1 MLLESLKKTLE
12 YNAQKVYKKN
22 KSQIIDIILF
32 GSITKGKEKP
42 KDVDIVIVFKDKKN
56 LDISYELRKSLEKN
70 IKISVE
76 VNSKVYSEL
85 FETNFQAREAI
96 LVEGY
101 SLLNKINLANGFGF
115 KSMTMFVYKLINKT
129 KSERMRFYYSL
140 YGRNTEGILK
150 KLKAIKYTDTV
161 ILVPIENK
169 EIMKEYLDN
178 WNIEFKETS
187 LLLPVRLI

>member
-12 YNAQKVYKKN
+12 SEAQKIYKKN

-32 GSITKGKEKP
+32 GSIIKGKEKP
-42 KDVDIVIVFKDKKN
+42 KDVDIIIIFKDKNN

-70 IKISVE
+70 IKIPIE
-76 VNSKVYSEL
+76 VNSKIYSEL

-101 SLLNKINLANGFGF
+101 SLLNKINLADGFGF
-115 KSMTMFVYKLINKT
+115 KSMAMFMYKLINKT

-150 KLKAIKYTDTV
+150 KLKAIKYTDTI

-169 EIMKEYLDN
+169 ETMKEYLNN

>member
-115 KSMTMFVYKLINKT
+115 KSMAMFVYKLINKT

-178 WNIEFKETS
+178 WNIEFKETP